1 MFKYN
6 AKVIRV
12 VDGDTVDALVDLGF
26 STFKKVRIR
35 MMGINAP
42 ESRTRDMEEKAK
54 GLAAKIRLEELL
66 EGKIKK
72 YDLITAFHVFEHLAD
87 PISILKN
94 LSKLLIKVQL
104 VGTLFPDNL
113 NAFQINGHQIA
124 ELLCP
129 QFFVF
134 FCHSILA
141 SAAIS
146 FDLLFPSK
154 S

>member
-66 EGKIKK
+66 EEEKFILESHGVGKFGRC
-72 YDLITAFHVFEHLAD
+72 L
-87 PISILKN
+87 
-94 LSKLLIKVQL
+94 
-104 VGTLFPDNL
+104 GTLHVDDVNVNKTL
-113 NAFQINGHQIA
+113 VEEGHA
-124 ELLCP
+124 WEYYGG
-129 QFFVF
+129 
-134 FCHSILA
+134 
-141 SAAIS
+141 
-146 FDLLFPSK
+146 K
-154 S
+154 R